1 MRKFRDSTMTLRTKV
16 HDMIVGKKT
25 KAEIE
30 KMLRT
35 DFKFADL
42 HIERS
47 LDGLMLELQ

>member
-1 MRKFRDSTMTLRTKV
+1 
-16 HDMIVGKKT
+16 
-25 KAEIE
+25 
-30 KMLRT
+30 MLRS

>member
-1 MRKFRDSTMTLRTKV
+1 MTLRTKV
-16 HDMIVGKKT
+16 HDMVVQKKS

-42 HIERS
+42 HIQRS
-47 LDGLMLELQ
+47 LDGMMIELQ